1 MDKKKWEQE
10 NVLRLVK
17 KSRKGVLRV
26 VFSRFGLMAL
36 LLILELV
43 LLWMMWRWFNNDF
56 EWFAAVQGIFTVL
69 MFFHLFNRWLSRVGS
84 GAGIG
89 DGIYS
94 DVVQSLQEYVFRNEA
109 LLGRIAV
116 FSVVLD
122 AVRNVQ
128 FVVHAAQI
136 VNEEFY
142 FLFRCLAAKFHLV
155 SDHCITFCCS
165 LVFCV
170 ERDNLRQVHSVCC
183 AVDQVSAVISECCA
197 CFMCF
202 FPRSMTDSMI
212 SG

>member
-1 MDKKKWEQE
+1 M
-10 NVLRLVK
+10 
-17 KSRKGVLRV
+17 
-26 VFSRFGLMAL
+26 
-36 LLILELV
+36 
-43 LLWMMWRWFNNDF
+43 
-56 EWFAAVQGIFTVL
+56 
-69 MFFHLFNRWLSRVGS
+69 
-84 GAGIG
+84 
-89 DGIYS
+89 
-94 DVVQSLQEYVFRNEA
+94 QSLQEYVFRNEA
-109 LLGRIAV
+109 LLSRIAV

-197 CFMCF
+197 CFMCHGVNNTKKCIGECHTSEALCVVHAVTF
-202 FPRSMTDSMI
+202 CHI
-212 SG
+212 SVVGIYQVCLNHLDCIQCQRIGEVTVRGGNVCLDCMGHSVHTGVSN